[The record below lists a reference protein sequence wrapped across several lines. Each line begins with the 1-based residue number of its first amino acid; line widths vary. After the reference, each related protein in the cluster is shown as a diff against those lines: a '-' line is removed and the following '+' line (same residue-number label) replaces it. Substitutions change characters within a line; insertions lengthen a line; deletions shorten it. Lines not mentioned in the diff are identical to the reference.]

1 MEENSSLILFYHP
14 QSKACEKLKGV
25 LKELSQELQK
35 KMQFVNIDELQNIPP
50 SITNIPALV
59 INNKDVLLGKAV
71 FDYFNKKDEMEFIS
85 FGNKHSGLIANG
97 SFLDSDNIESNSM
110 FSSIDAPS
118 ISEGVPEFNDN
129 DEGKS
134 FDLNKL
140 QEARSQEFNA
150 IKRE

>member
-1 MEENSSLILFYHP
+1 
-14 QSKACEKLKGV
+14 
-25 LKELSQELQK
+25 
-35 KMQFVNIDELQNIPP
+35 
-50 SITNIPALV
+50 
-59 INNKDVLLGKAV
+59 
-71 FDYFNKKDEMEFIS
+71 
-85 FGNKHSGLIANG
+85 
-97 SFLDSDNIESNSM
+97 M